1 MRLLTTAALLV
12 ATAPALAQ
20 PVTLPEPP
28 AEADHGAEIC
38 GVTFVRAPD
47 DVRDVIEQRLR
58 AEPRCASTLELRVIA
73 ADGGIYL
80 IAQRPDGRIH
90 GRLVPD
96 AQSAGVLVASWVAD
110 DGTAAPPSPVGMPPA
125 APPAETVTVTDDRV
139 VAGPSSCHAVCETAL
154 PRRGRKPGRWLS
166 VGMQYGSA
174 DINIGFRGE
183 LEVFR
188 IGGFKLGA
196 TISYTNQRQSV
207 EPVQAGW
214 QPGYLKL
221 DDLGM
226 LATLSRA
233 WHTGR
238 WELRAGAGLG
248 AVRSRGIAVRQTASD
263 PAVDWMNLPAKGS
276 SPIAELSLLATLRF
290 GASWGLGVGPVMTFI
305 DQTYIGGAAL
315 SIKIERE
322 TPTLMMFGG
331 LRYEL

>member
-1 MRLLTTAALLV
+1 MRLLITAALLV
-12 ATAPALAQ
+12 AGAPARAQ
-20 PVTLPEPP
+20 PVTQPEPR
-28 AEADHGAEIC
+28 AEPDYRAEIC

-47 DVRDVIEQRLR
+47 DVRYVIEQWIR
-58 AEPRCASTLELRVIA
+58 AEPRCASTLELRVIPTG
-73 ADGGIYL
+73 GGIYL
-80 IAQRPDGRIH
+80 MAQRPDGRIH
-90 GRLVPD
+90 ERLVPD

-110 DGTAAPPSPVGMPPA
+110 EWTMAQPPPGEMLAAAPPT
-125 APPAETVTVTDDRV
+125 ETVTVTDDPV
-139 VAGPSSCHAVCETAL
+139 VAAPCGSTGVSETA
-154 PRRGRKPGRWLS
+154 PQRRARKPGRWLS

-174 DINIGFRGE
+174 DINVGFRGE

-207 EPVQAGW
+207 VPVQAGW

-221 DDLGM
+221 DDLGV
-226 LATLSRA
+226 LATISRA

-248 AVRSRGIAVRQTASD
+248 MVSSSGIAVRQTSSEPDANWMEQ
-263 PAVDWMNLPAKGS
+263 PAVGT

-290 GASWGLGVGPVMTFI
+290 GASWGLGVGPVMTYI
-305 DQTYIGGAAL
+305 DQTFIGAAAP
-315 SIKIERE
+315 STKSERE
-322 TPTLMMFGG
+322 TPTTMIFGG